1 VYHVTVIIQSAS
13 SRYYSLV
20 HSYNPLFKRKENFY
34 LKKDIKRNM
43 TSEVIERAFS
53 VSTAFPRIYEV

>member
-1 VYHVTVIIQSAS
+1 
-13 SRYYSLV
+13 
-20 HSYNPLFKRKENFY
+20 
-34 LKKDIKRNM
+34 M